1 MNLVNIFDRIH
12 KENTWKSSES
22 VSGEG
27 SELKATE
34 KLRQELKKL
43 LSEYDIKSVFDG
55 PCGDFNWMK
64 EVDLSN
70 IEYIGGD
77 IVSDIIDFNNSKYEH
92 KFMVIDITKDIIPKV
107 DLIINR
113 DCLVH
118 FSYDNI
124 TKFIS
129 NVKKSGS
136 KYLLTTTFTN
146 KNGNYDILN
155 GDWRPINLF
164 LPPFNLNKYKL
175 IINEDCREYYPLYND
190 KSMVLYKIDE
200 M

>member
-1 MNLVNIFDRIH
+1 MNLENIFDKIH

-34 KLRQELKKL
+34 KLRQDLKNL
-43 LSEYDIKSVFDG
+43 LSEYNIKSIFDG

-64 EVDLSN
+64 EVDLN
-70 IEYIGGD
+70 EIRYIGGD
-77 IVSDIIDFNNSKYEH
+77 IVSDIIESNNLKYEH
-92 KFMVIDITKDIIPKV
+92 EFITIDVTKDNIPEV

-124 TKFIS
+124 FKFIS

-146 KNGNYDILN
+146 KSGNYDIQN

-164 LPPFNLNKYKL
+164 LPPFNLNKYVS
-175 IINEDCREYYPLYND
+175 IINEDCREDYPLYKD

-200 M
+200 L